1 VTIHAPSLFFRTLI
15 GLASVM
21 LVGQSL
27 ILHSGCASSRSR
39 PKQTVPVAAALPP
52 PSRLD
57 APPAPSQMETQMPS
71 PAVTSSTG
79 SEDEQAPAAADSGAP
94 ASEAKGRSMRDP
106 EVIPGPVLVRGSLDK
121 LVVRRTL
128 RGHLD
133 ELRACYLP
141 ALKKKPELSGRVT
154 VQFTLSAAGKVV
166 DSVLQSSRL
175 QDARV
180 EKCVVKAFRGW
191 EFPKPPGGDSVVVT
205 HEFNFE
211 AGWSGE
217 RHLGR

>member
-1 VTIHAPSLFFRTLI
+1 MSCSWVETNVASPTLSNRARSAALLAVLFFFHGI
-15 GLASVM
+15 VF
-21 LVGQSL
+21 
-27 ILHSGCASSRSR
+27 
-39 PKQTVPVAAALPP
+39 
-52 PSRLD
+52 
-57 APPAPSQMETQMPS
+57 
-71 PAVTSSTG
+71 
-79 SEDEQAPAAADSGAP
+79 
-94 ASEAKGRSMRDP
+94 
-106 EVIPGPVLVRGSLDK
+106 
-121 LVVRRTL
+121 
-128 RGHLD
+128 D

-154 VQFTLSAAGKVV
+154 VQFTISSAGKVV